1 MDFGALYWSLSGGKS
16 GSEGPGFS
24 FVGKSRGGTLRGTG
38 KRCCRGVVLVG
49 GSVAGE
55 CGEMVGAGKYGGR
68 MGREMGV
75 CAGVVAKK
83 RGDLE

>member
-1 MDFGALYWSLSGGKS
+1 MWKSGGGRS
-16 GSEGPGFS
+16 
-24 FVGKSRGGTLRGTG
+24 RGTG
-38 KRCCRGVVLVG
+38 KGRCRGVRLVG

-68 MGREMGV
+68 MGREIGV
-75 CAGVVAKK
+75 CAGVVAKE